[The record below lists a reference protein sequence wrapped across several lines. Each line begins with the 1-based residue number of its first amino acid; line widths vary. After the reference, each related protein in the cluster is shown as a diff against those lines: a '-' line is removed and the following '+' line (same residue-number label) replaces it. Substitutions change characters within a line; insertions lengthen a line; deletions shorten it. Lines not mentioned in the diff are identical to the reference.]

1 MNEHQVR
8 RRRLRDSEFWQSY
21 MERRYAILFAIL
33 LLMMVALPVASTL
46 GLPQLFMKL
55 VIAAS
60 LFAAIM
66 PNATRGNRR
75 ILFVTVI
82 LLVVFQGAADSPKI
96 PVNTAWAI
104 GLIGLA
110 GLLSAAAALRFVMRA
125 DRVDGETICAA
136 LSAYLLAGIFFG
148 QIHWSIESTWPG
160 SYTPEDAL
168 SASGFVYYSFVTLAT
183 LGYGD
188 ILPKSDLAR
197 GVATLEVVGGQ
208 LFLAV
213 TLARLVGLAGSTKRA
228 AK

>member
-1 MNEHQVR
+1 
-8 RRRLRDSEFWQSY
+8 
-21 MERRYAILFAIL
+21 
-33 LLMMVALPVASTL
+33 
-46 GLPQLFMKL
+46 
-55 VIAAS
+55 
-60 LFAAIM
+60 M
-66 PNATRGNRR
+66 P
-75 ILFVTVI
+75 
-82 LLVVFQGAADSPKI
+82 
-96 PVNTAWAI
+96 
-104 GLIGLA
+104 
-110 GLLSAAAALRFVMRA
+110 AAALRFVMRA

-160 SYTPEDAL
+160 SYAPEDAL

-213 TLARLVGLAGSTKRA
+213 TLARLVGLAGSAKRA